1 MGWFSFV
8 LGIVVGGLGA
18 LMWIFIL
25 DWKEDKDDLDSEE
38 EYVDN
43 TPTFR

>member
-1 MGWFSFV
+1 MGWFSFI
-8 LGIVVGGLGA
+8 LGIIVGGLCM
-18 LMWIFIL
+18 LLWLFIL
-25 DWKEDKDDLDSEE
+25 DWKEEDDLDSEE